1 MAKLLWAFSFKP
13 GKNEAK
19 KTVEPDTDPI
29 TGYSEGFLVCAN
41 DFLCDIKPRSEAR
54 RTTIMRE
61 FAEAETNVFGK
72 YEQGA

>member
-19 KTVEPDTDPI
+19 MTVEPDTDPI

-41 DFLCDIKPRSEAR
+41 DFLCDIEPRSEAR

-61 FAEAETNVFGK
+61 FAEAETNVFSK